1 MLNIVIPMA
10 GAGSR
15 FQMEGYKTPKPLIK
29 IHDYPMIQVVVEN
42 LKPKIKHR
50 FIFICQKEH
59 IFKYKLNNFLSKI
72 SNNTEPTPNQ
82 LKKDTKTIEDFVY
95 GDNTQQSQWLPTQ
108 RIVE

>member
-1 MLNIVIPMA
+1 MFVLLLSFIAVLLVLILLQLRKNIKETEKYFAVLDLSMRQFLA
-10 GAGSR
+10 NSSNSQNQ
-15 FQMEGYKTPKPLIK
+15 FMSEQLVEIK
-29 IHDYPMIQVVVEN
+29 NQLE
-42 LKPKIKHR
+42 
-50 FIFICQKEH
+50 
-59 IFKYKLNNFLSKI
+59 KI